1 MITLQDC
8 IAFCG
13 LEEDQVLAIAE
24 HEHEHMPEIVAAS
37 LAQYL
42 LHREHGCE
50 IIRDMIADD
59 VRGAQRRG
67 DKQHVRILLHILH
80 RFMKAHPG
88 LRFPKAHS
96 ERALYE
102 EFALIG

>member
-1 MITLQDC
+1 MITLQEC

-13 LEEDQVLAIAE
+13 LDEDEVLAIAE
-24 HEHEHMPEIVAAS
+24 HEHIPEIVAAG

-59 VRGAQRRG
+59 VRAAQRRG
-67 DKQHVRILLHILH
+67 DKRHMRTLLHILH
-80 RFMKAHPG
+80 HFMKAHPG
-88 LRFPKAHS
+88 LQFPEKS
-96 ERALYE
+96 SYEGYALT
-102 EFALIG
+102 G